1 MVLIVEDGCS
11 FCEPFKNIKGLT
23 IAKLLSKLKPPML
36 ELGGVKMQLPFRLTG
51 LPTLVDGE
59 KIYVGRGPVQ
69 DRLEQTRI
77 GK

>member
-1 MVLIVEDGCS
+1 MVLIVEDGCT
-11 FCEPFKNIKGLT
+11 FCEPFKNIKDLT
-23 IAKLLSKLKPPML
+23 IAKLLSNVKPPML
-36 ELGGVKMQLPFRLTG
+36 ELGGVKMPLPFRLVG

-69 DRLEQTRI
+69 DRLEQARN